1 MKFIFQM
8 AWRDSRA
15 SRRRLLLFSL
25 SIVFGIA
32 ALVALGSGSASL
44 TQAIHGQAKGL
55 LGADLVLTTRTPPSA
70 ALGRYLDSLGG
81 AQASDES
88 FSSVMVFPTA
98 GGATHLVQVRAMEGD
113 FPFYGDFLT
122 APADAPARLR
132 RGEGVV
138 ILEETLLNEFGVK
151 AGDAVKL
158 GRTTFTVA
166 GALQKLPGESAA
178 VATLAPR
185 ALIPRATLAATG
197 LAGPE
202 SLLVRYRVAL
212 RLPPGADPDRVA
224 GDVQAKFPGERI
236 SLETPQGRERELGR
250 ALTNVY
256 GFLSLVGLVALLL
269 GAIGIASAIH
279 SHVRQ
284 KIPTIA
290 VLRCLGASAGQ
301 SFAIYLAQGV
311 GLGVVGAILG
321 AALGVALQQA
331 LPAVLKDWLPFPVEF
346 FIAWPAVARGMFAG
360 LVVCVLFTLFPLLAV
375 RRVSPLSALR
385 AGSEATDSPPDR
397 WRLALAAV
405 IALALTRF
413 AIAQLHSR
421 RHGVGFVVMLALGL
435 GALAGLARLVAWA
448 ARRWAP
454 RRLPYAVRQG
464 IANLHRPNNRTVLL
478 LVSLGL
484 GTFLIL
490 TLYLA
495 RSTLL
500 GEVEGMNGRARPN
513 LLFFDIQDDQ
523 VGPLVR
529 LAEAQGVPV
538 LQQAP
543 VVTMRI
549 AAIRGRGVEDLLK
562 DGAGRLPG
570 WALRR
575 EYRST
580 FRGALAGSERIV
592 AGEFAGRAGAGGGLT
607 PISVEEGLFRDL
619 QLKLGDEID
628 WDLQGVPLR
637 TRVASVRA
645 VDWRRLEPNFFVVFP
660 AGVLESAPKSYLVAL
675 RAATPADSARVQR
688 ALAGAFPNASA
699 IDLALLLQTLDTIF
713 GKVAFVVDFMA
724 LFTVATGLAVLAGAV
739 VAGRYQ
745 RIRETVLLRT
755 LGATRRQLAQ
765 IQLVEYTVLGF
776 LAALVG
782 SGLALAG
789 SALLAHFVFDAPL
802 VAPPLDLAVAGVAV
816 VAVTLLTGR
825 LADRGVADRP
835 PLEVLRAEG
844 T

>member
-1 MKFIFQM
+1 MKFILKM

-44 TQAIHGQAKGL
+44 TEAIHGQAKGL
-55 LGADLVLTTRTPPSA
+55 LGADLILTTRQPLAAAVSRYLS
-70 ALGRYLDSLGG
+70 ALGGTEAR
-81 AQASDES
+81 DES
-88 FSSVMVFPTA
+88 FSSLLAFPAA
-98 GGATHLVQVRAMEGD
+98 GGATHLVQVRAMEGA
-113 FPFYGDFLT
+113 FPFYGDFVT
-122 APADAPARLR
+122 VPADAPQRLR
-132 RGEGVV
+132 QGGDVV
-138 ILEETLLNEFGVK
+138 ILEETLLNQFGAKV
-151 AGDAVKL
+151 GDAVKL
-158 GRTTFTVA
+158 GRTTFTIA
-166 GALQKLPGESAA
+166 GALQKMPGESAA

-185 ALIPRATLAATG
+185 ALIPLSALAATG

-202 SLLVRYRVAL
+202 SLLVRYRVAVK
-212 RLPPGADPDRVA
+212 LPPGADADLLA
-224 GDVQAKFPGERI
+224 GGLPAKFPGERLG
-236 SLETPQGRERELGR
+236 LETPQGRERELGR

-269 GAIGIASAIH
+269 GAIGVASAIH
-279 SHVRQ
+279 AHVRQ

-311 GLGVVGAILG
+311 GIGVVGAVLG
-321 AALGVALQQA
+321 AVLGVALQQA
-331 LPAVLKDWLPFPVEF
+331 LPVLLRDWLPFPVEF
-346 FIAWPAVARGMFAG
+346 FIAWPAVARGMAAG
-360 LVVCVLFTLFPLLAV
+360 LIVCVLFTLFPLLAI

-385 AGSEATDSPPDR
+385 AGADAADTPPDR
-397 WRLALAAV
+397 WRLVLAA
-405 IALALTRF
+405 IILLAVTRF
-413 AIAQLHSR
+413 AIEQLHSR
-421 RHGVGFVVMLALGL
+421 RHGAGFVGMLVLGL

-500 GEVEGMNGRARPN
+500 SEVGGAGGRTRPN
-513 LLFFDIQDDQ
+513 LLLFDIQDDQ
-523 VGPLVR
+523 VEPLAR
-529 LAEAQGVPV
+529 LAAAQRVPV

-549 AAIRGRGVEDLLK
+549 AAIRGRPVEAWLK
-562 DGAGRLPG
+562 DGDGRLPG

-580 FRGALAGSERIV
+580 YRAGITASERIV
-592 AGEFAGRAGAGGGLT
+592 AGKFAGQAGTGGDPT
-607 PISVEEGLFRDL
+607 PISLEEGLFRDL
-619 QLKLGDEID
+619 RLALGDEID

-637 TRVASVRA
+637 TRVTSVRT

-660 AGVLESAPKSYLVAL
+660 AGVLESAPQSYLVAL
-675 RAATPADSARVQR
+675 RAATPADSARLQR
-688 ALAGAFPNASA
+688 ALAGAFPNVTA

-724 LFTVATGLAVLAGAV
+724 LFTVATGLVVLAGAV

-745 RIRETVLLRT
+745 RIREVVLLRT

-765 IQLVEYTVLGF
+765 IQLVEYAVLGF
-776 LAALVG
+776 LAAVLG
-782 SGLALAG
+782 SLLALAG
-789 SALLAHFVFDAPL
+789 AALLARFVFDAPL
-802 VAPPLDLAVAGVAV
+802 VAPPLDLAVAVGAV
-816 VAVTLLTGR
+816 VVVTLLTGR
-825 LADRGVADRP
+825 LADRGLADRS

-844 T
+844 A

>member
-1 MKFIFQM
+1 MKFIFKL

-15 SRRRLLLFSL
+15 SRRRLFLFSL

-44 TQAIHGQAKGL
+44 TQAIHDQAKGL

-70 ALGRYLDSLGG
+70 ALRGYLDSLGG
-81 AQASDES
+81 EQASDES
-88 FSSVMVFPTA
+88 FSSVIALPTA
-98 GGATHLVQVRAMEGD
+98 GGATHLVQVRAMAGA
-113 FPFYGDFLT
+113 FPFYGDFTT

-132 RGEGVV
+132 AGGNVV
-138 ILEETLLNEFGVK
+138 ILEETLLNEFGVQV
-151 AGDAVKL
+151 GDAVKL
-158 GRTTFTVA
+158 GRTTFIVA

-185 ALIPRATLAATG
+185 ALIPFRTLAATG
-197 LAGPE
+197 LAGPQ

-212 RLPPGADPDRVA
+212 KLPPGASADA
-224 GDVQAKFPGERI
+224 ILGELQGKFPDERI
-236 SLETPQGRERELGR
+236 AGETPPGRERELGS

-269 GAIGIASAIH
+269 GAIGVASAIH
-279 SHVRQ
+279 AHVRQ

-290 VLRCLGASAGQ
+290 VLRCLGASAWQ
-301 SFAIYLAQGV
+301 SFAVYLVQGV
-311 GLGVVGAILG
+311 GLGVVGAVMG

-331 LPAVLKDWLPFPVEF
+331 LPGILKDWLPFPVEF
-346 FIAWPAVARGMFAG
+346 FIAWPAVARGMLAG

-385 AGSEATDSPPDR
+385 SASDLSDAPPDR
-397 WRLALAAV
+397 WRLVLAAV
-405 IALALTRF
+405 IGLALTRF
-413 AIAQLHSR
+413 AIDQLHSR
-421 RHGVGFVVMLALGL
+421 RHGVGFVLMLALGL
-435 GALAGLARLVAWA
+435 GLLAGLARLVSGA
-448 ARRWAP
+448 ARSWAP

-484 GTFLIL
+484 GTCLIL

-500 GEVEGMNGRARPN
+500 AEVEGMDGGARPN
-513 LLFFDIQDDQ
+513 LLFFDVQDDQ

-549 AAIRGRGVEDLLK
+549 ASIRGRPVEEWLK
-562 DGAGRLPG
+562 DGSARLPG

-580 FRGALAGSERIV
+580 YRGGISHSERIV
-592 AGEFAGRAGAGGGLT
+592 AGEFAGRAGPGGEPA
-607 PISVEEGLFRDL
+607 PISIEEGLFRDL

-628 WDLQGVPLR
+628 WDVQGTPVR
-637 TRVASVRA
+637 TRVGSVRA

-660 AGVLESAPKSYLVAL
+660 TGVLESAPKSYLVAL
-675 RAATPADSARVQR
+675 RAATRADSARVQR
-688 ALAGAFPNASA
+688 ALAADFPNVSA

-724 LFTVATGLAVLAGAV
+724 LFTVATGLVVLAGAV

-745 RIRETVLLRT
+745 RLREAVLLRT

-765 IQLVEYTVLGF
+765 IQLVEYAVLGG

-782 SGLALAG
+782 GVLALAG
-789 SALLAHFVFDAPL
+789 AALLAHFVFDAPL
-802 VAPPLDLAVAGVAV
+802 VAPPLALALAGLSV

-825 LADRGVADRP
+825 LADRGLADRP
-835 PLEVLRAEG
+835 PLEVLRSEG